1 MSHDRPTPRTTSV
14 PPPSKHQLALMIWL
28 AVFPTLTIL
37 NLLLGDW
44 LRTLSTVPR
53 TFVLATVAV
62 PIVIY
67 GLMPHLHRARARL
80 VSSPPTGL

>member
-1 MSHDRPTPRTTSV
+1 MSV

-28 AVFPTLTIL
+28 AVFPTLVLL
-37 NLLLGDW
+37 NLTIGRALDD
-44 LRTLSTVPR
+44 LSVVPR

-67 GLMPHLHRARARL
+67 GLMPHLHRLRARL
-80 VSSPPTGL
+80 LLRSVFEV